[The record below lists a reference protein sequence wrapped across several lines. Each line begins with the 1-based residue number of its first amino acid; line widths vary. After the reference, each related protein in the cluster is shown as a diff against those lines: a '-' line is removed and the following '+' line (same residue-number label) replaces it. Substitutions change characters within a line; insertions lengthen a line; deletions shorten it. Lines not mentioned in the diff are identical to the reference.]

1 MNEKRTTKI
10 SRILEARGVRSVV
23 SAAIGFILL
32 FIIFSISS
40 SSFRSVNNLQNLFR
54 QIAPTLIIGIGQ
66 GFVLIT
72 GNIDLSIGSVV
83 GMSAMTAGT
92 LMTNGVDPIAA
103 TVTTLVLAL
112 VFGVLNGVLVAKV
125 NLPSFIATLGTMTL
139 ARGLAQ
145 LVNNNRNTDFIGN
158 TAKGFRDFLYYGNFL
173 NIYSAVWIAI
183 ILWLIFNF
191 LLSKTRT
198 GRHIYAVG
206 SNLEAAK
213 LSGVNSFRTILITY
227 VVSAFCAYVTGLILL
242 ASAGMG
248 TMDAGGTY
256 EMYAVAASVIGGI
269 STLGGTGN
277 LAGVIAGSG
286 IWGILQNG
294 LQFVGAPVAL
304 RNIIIGIIVILAVML
319 DIVTRTNSRKVK
331 RSAIKQ

>member
-1 MNEKRTTKI
+1 MNVRQSNWLTRKLT
-10 SRILEARGVRSVV
+10 SRGMQSVL
-23 SAAIGFILL
+23 SAALGFVIL
-32 FIIFSISS
+32 FVIFSFLSP
-40 SSFRSVNNLQNLFR
+40 SFRSVNNIRNLLR

-83 GMSAMTAGT
+83 GMSCMTAGT
-92 LMTNGVDPIAA
+92 MMYKGVNPVVAVIL
-103 TVTTLVLAL
+103 TFVMSLAI
-112 VFGVLNGVLVAKV
+112 GVLNGTLVAKIK
-125 NLPSFIATLGTMTL
+125 LPSFIATLGTMTL

-145 LVNNNRNTDFIGN
+145 LVNNNRNTDFIGDL
-158 TAKGFRDFLYYGNFL
+158 AQGFRDILYYKSIL
-173 NIYSAVWIAI
+173 NIYNTVWIAA
-183 ILWLIFNF
+183 ILWVAFNF

-206 SNLEAAK
+206 SNIDAAR

-227 VVSAFCAYVTGLILL
+227 VVSSFCACVTGLILL

-256 EMYAVAASVIGGI
+256 EMYAVAACVIGGI
-269 STLGGTGN
+269 STLGGTGI
-277 LAGVIAGSG
+277 LAGVIAGAG

-304 RNIIIGIIVILAVML
+304 RNIIIGVIVILAVML
-319 DIVTRTNSRKVK
+319 DIVTRNRSMKIK
-331 RSAIKQ
+331 RVDA

>member
-1 MNEKRTTKI
+1 MNEKKM
-10 SRILEARGVRSVV
+10 SWVKKALAGRGVRSVIT
-23 SAAIGFILL
+23 ATTGFIIL
-32 FIIFSISS
+32 FAVFAILNE
-40 SSFRSVNNLQNLFR
+40 SFRSMNNIQNLLR

-66 GFVLIT
+66 GYVLIA

-92 LMTNGVDPIAA
+92 LMTSGMDP
-103 TVTTLVLAL
+103 VLAIGL
-112 VFGVLNGVLVAKV
+112 AVLLALAVGGINGTLVAKMG
-125 NLPSFIATLGTMTL
+125 LPSFIATLGTMTL

-145 LVNNNRNTDFIGN
+145 LVNNNHNTDFIGN
-158 TAKGFRDFLYYGNFL
+158 DAQLFRDMFYYGDFL
-173 NIYSAVWIAI
+173 GIFSAVWIAA
-183 ILWLIFNF
+183 ILWIVFNF

-213 LSGVNSFRTILITY
+213 LSGVSQYRTILITY
-227 VVSAFCAYVTGLILL
+227 LVSAFCASTTGLILL

-256 EMYAVAASVIGGI
+256 EMYAVAACVIGGI
-269 STLGGTGN
+269 STLGGTGI
-277 LAGVIAGSG
+277 LPGVIAGAG

-304 RNIIIGIIVILAVML
+304 RNVIIGIIVILAVMM
-319 DIVTRTNSRKVK
+319 DVVARKRRK
-331 RSAIKQ
+331 KIKSF